1 MKTNTSPQVTRFVTL
16 VLAAAMGALPLTH
29 AANGTWT
36 SNATGNW
43 STGPWTGGTPN
54 ASTDVAT
61 FRGLNWTGQV
71 ITVDTPITV
80 GTITANDTVSG
91 GGLTIS
97 GGTLTLAGSA
107 IINSG
112 ADSNFSES
120 AATRLKISSVLDGT
134 SGFERQ
140 GSGYLDL
147 SGATNTFTGT
157 IRLTAPTVGGGSFT
171 VINSDANLGNASNVI
186 TAATAA
192 QPVGFY
198 NDAAAGSFT
207 LNSARTITTT
217 GTGDFWVKNKSGAN
231 MTIAGVIS
239 GTANFR
245 KNDTGTVTL
254 TGANSYALATKLEG
268 GTLRLSGG
276 TNRLPTTTTVQFLS
290 SSTLDLTNTT
300 QSVAA
305 ISPFGGVT
313 NTITGAG
320 GSLTVTNNANFT
332 VNAADATVLDMS
344 GLTNFTYN
352 QPTKD
357 FIVRPVTS
365 GTSAN
370 NTINLAKAGTNA
382 ITALNITVGG
392 ATGTSQGTAH
402 EGRLTLGTVNNFN
415 ATNVTLGGFN
425 GSGKVSFQS
434 GLTTPVL
441 TLRGLTGGSSA
452 VTLWKVGETSSG
464 TRSGAGV
471 FDLTGGSLD
480 AIVTDLVINR
490 HIASATNGITS
501 SFTMPAG
508 FLVSSTILLG
518 EKTATGTPV
527 ITTNFNQG
535 GGTVKVSTLTFGKE
549 AAGGATP
556 DFRSSYNLSGGTL
569 SAATIEAGTG
579 AFATTSVRRF
589 GWTGG
594 TIANFD
600 ASTNLSING
609 VSGTGG
615 SIILATSTAAAKAFD
630 VSANRTITLG
640 ANTSL
645 TGNSDLTK
653 SGNGS
658 LIFASGATHTYS
670 GAFGITGGTVVVD
683 SGANIGTAAITI
695 GSGATFRVNG
705 SISNAITVNG
715 GTVTGSGTL
724 GVNLGLN
731 ALADVVSPGNSPGIQ
746 NFGVSQTWSSFTYD
760 WELNDWS
767 AGTAGST
774 FDQIAITGSLDLNTG
789 ISGTP
794 FEINLLSL
802 TGGNAS
808 GLVGG
813 TFSESSISWTVVSTT
828 GGITGFVPAKWLID
842 TTAFSTSSGFTGTFS
857 MAVNGNNLDLT
868 YTPIPEPS
876 AYAAMVGLGVVSLA
890 LYRRRRQSVRA
901 A

>member
-1 MKTNTSPQVTRFVTL
+1 MTTNTSPKVLRSASLAL
-16 VLAAAMGALPLTH
+16 VAAMGALPVAH

-43 STGPWTGGTPN
+43 STGPWTGGVPN

-71 ITVDTPITV
+71 ITVDTPVTV

-97 GGTLTLAGSA
+97 GGTITLAGAA

-112 ADSNFSES
+112 ADSNFSENS
-120 AATRLKISSVLDGT
+120 GNRLRISSVLAGT
-134 SGFERQ
+134 SGLERQ
-140 GSGYLDL
+140 GSGYLDI
-147 SGATNTFTGT
+147 SGVTNTFTGT
-157 IRLTAPTVGGGSFT
+157 IKLTAPSAGGGSFT
-171 VINSDANLGNASNVI
+171 IINSDANLGNSTNVI
-186 TAATAA
+186 TAATNT
-192 QPVGFY
+192 QPIGFY
-198 NDAAAGSFT
+198 NDASAGNFT
-207 LNSARTITTT
+207 VNAARTITTT
-217 GTGDFWVKNKSGAN
+217 GTGDFWVKNKAGAN
-231 MTIAGVIS
+231 MTIDGVIS

-245 KNDTGTVTL
+245 KNDSGIVTL
-254 TGANSYALATKLEG
+254 TGANTYALATKLEG

-276 TNRLPTTTTVQFLS
+276 TNRLPTTTTVQFLAA
-290 SSTLDLTNTT
+290 STLDLTNTT

-320 GSLTVTNNANFT
+320 GSLTVTNNATFT

-344 GLTNFTYN
+344 GLTNFPYN
-352 QPTKD
+352 QSTKD

-365 GTSAN
+365 ATSAT

-382 ITALNITVGG
+382 ITAVNITVGG
-392 ATGTSQGTAH
+392 ATGSSQGTAH

-415 ATNVTLGGFN
+415 ATSVTLGGFN
-425 GSGKVSFQS
+425 GSGRVSYQS

-452 VTLWKVGETSSG
+452 VTLWKIGETSSG

-490 HIASATNGITS
+490 HIANANTGITS
-501 SFTMPAG
+501 SLTIPSGSVLA
-508 FLVSSTILLG
+508 TNILLG
-518 EKTATGTPV
+518 EKTGTGTPV
-527 ITTNFNQG
+527 LTTNFNQG
-535 GGTVKVSTLTFGKE
+535 GGTVKVSTLTFGKD
-549 AAGGATP
+549 AVGGATP
-556 DFRSSYNLSGGTL
+556 DFRSNYNLSGGTL
-569 SAATIEAGTG
+569 NAATIEAGTG
-579 AFATTSVRRF
+579 AFATTSARRI

-645 TGNSDLTK
+645 TGSGNLTK
-653 SGNGS
+653 SGDGS
-658 LIFASGATHTYS
+658 LVFASGATHTYS
-670 GAFGITGGTVVVD
+670 GALGITGGTVVVD

-695 GSGATFRVNG
+695 GSGATLRVNG
-705 SISNAITVNG
+705 SISNPITVSG

-731 ALADVVSPGNSPGIQ
+731 ALSDVVSPGNSPGIQ
-746 NFGVSQTWSSFTYD
+746 SFGVTQTWTSFTYD
-760 WELNDWS
+760 WEINDFN
-767 AGTAGST
+767 GTAGT
-774 FDQIAITGSLDLNTG
+774 NFDQIAITTGGLDLTG
-789 ISGTP
+789 GTAYTL
-794 FEINLLSL
+794 NVLSL
-802 TGGNAS
+802 TALNAS
-808 GLVGG
+808 GAVPD
-813 TFSESSISWTVVSTT
+813 FAENSISWSIVSTQA
-828 GGITGFVPAKWLID
+828 GV
-842 TTAFSTSSGFTGTFS
+842 TAFDAGKWTINDTAFKALNGATGTFAL
-857 MAVNGNNLDLT
+857 AVNGNNLELT

-876 AYAAMVGLGVVSLA
+876 TYAAMAGLGMIGFA
-890 LYRRRRQSVRA
+890 LYRRRRQSAKGVKA